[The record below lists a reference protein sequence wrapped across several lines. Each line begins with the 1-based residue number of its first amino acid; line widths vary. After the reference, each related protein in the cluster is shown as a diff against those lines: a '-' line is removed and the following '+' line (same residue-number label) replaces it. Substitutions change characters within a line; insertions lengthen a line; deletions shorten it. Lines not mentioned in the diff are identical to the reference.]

1 MSSTSIP
8 TTIIPIPDIILPPP
22 TPRRK
27 LPPPAYADLG
37 EKTPDWFH
45 INIIQ
50 PPEEDVIAP
59 EDIESFAG
67 PKKRPEAIVRDKNGK
82 KKGVA
87 QIFLD
92 NEIGVVLDTS
102 EVEPESGDTVEIP
115 DLSPPWYAPNGQPIV
130 GKICVVP

>member
-8 TTIIPIPDIILPPP
+8 TTIIPIPEIILPPP

-37 EKTPDWFH
+37 EFEEEFAI

-50 PPEEDVIAP
+50 PPMEDVIPP
-59 EDIESFAG
+59 EELEFLPGRIRR
-67 PKKRPEAIVRDKNGK
+67 KKAIVRDKNGK
-82 KKGVA
+82 KKGECG
-87 QIFLD
+87 IFSDPEAGILMD
-92 NEIGVVLDTS
+92 IETVR
-102 EVEPESGDTVEIP
+102 PESGDTVEIP
-115 DLSPPWYAPNGQPIV
+115 DLSPPYYAPNGQPIV